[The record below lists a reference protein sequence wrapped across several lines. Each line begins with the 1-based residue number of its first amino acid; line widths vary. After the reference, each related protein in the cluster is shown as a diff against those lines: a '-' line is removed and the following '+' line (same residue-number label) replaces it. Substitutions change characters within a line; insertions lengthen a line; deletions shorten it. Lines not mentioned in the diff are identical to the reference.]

1 MPDDQIEAKL
11 AAYVDGQLPPEDV
24 ADLERHLA
32 ANSGQRRVVE
42 QMMQARKWVATL
54 PRVRAP
60 ADLLEAIDPSLERS
74 ALFAESNV
82 PSRWSTL
89 LSPQVLA
96 LAATVALV
104 VTLLAAMV
112 WLVPDRG
119 GTEPIATNPPEGT
132 SDNPDLVG
140 QDEPIGPQLPTP
152 DDSVADRGTGTPIP
166 EVPPNDR
173 PVNDEGT
180 GVQPSE
186 PVIPVLRLPPGLTD
200 PVILSANVPSIPQAS
215 GAVSQF
221 LTANELPFG
230 VQWLPVE
237 GLPDD
242 VRHRL
247 ELAEGGSVF
256 VYVVEEMSLEQVGAL
271 TGELTDEGEAHALT
285 PAGFAARHGG
295 APPIDQ
301 PEVAPPNGDQAKVI
315 YAEDLLSLQIQRL
328 DEPPESTPPGMP
340 QIGKEKQVQVPVSAD
355 GYADF
360 REIGLGRID
369 VLGKLPADLAQEI
382 KATLSRSFQIE
393 ADVTA
398 AVATASSPEG
408 GRTRETVQL
417 IYLDREPLAAGDVVQ
432 IELPDGSW
440 LHTAVD
446 ELGMLDAGPW
456 GQIKAAGESAVAVQ
470 ARLRERAGEGVD
482 PATRETAPIRVV
494 NLTARRAEGVD
505 EWGQTRVACVIVIHA
520 PAQEGDDPWAPLT
533 DKPATQPST
542 QPTTRATTQP
552 APSSN

>member
-32 ANSGQRRVVE
+32 ANPGQRRVVE

-60 ADLLEAIDPSLERS
+60 ADFLEAIDPTLERS

-96 LAATVALV
+96 MAATVALV

-119 GTEPIATNPPEGT
+119 GADPVATNPPAGT
-132 SDNPDLVG
+132 NDNPTPANG
-140 QDEPIGPQLPTP
+140 EPGAPIGPQQP
-152 DDSVADRGTGTPIP
+152 DPDETMANRGDVTPIP
-166 EVPPNDR
+166 DISQNDQPADGGGEDVM
-173 PVNDEGT
+173 PV
-180 GVQPSE
+180 E
-186 PVIPVLRLPPGLTD
+186 PEIPVLRLPPGLAD

-230 VQWLPVE
+230 VQRLPAAALPE
-237 GLPDD
+237 G
-242 VRHRL
+242 VRQRL

-271 TGELTDEGEAHALT
+271 TGELTGEGEAHALT
-285 PAGFAARHGG
+285 PPGFADRRGD
-295 APPIDQ
+295 APP
-301 PEVAPPNGDQAKVI
+301 PEVAPANGEQAKII
-315 YAEDLLSLQIQRL
+315 YAEDLLSLQIHRL
-328 DEPPESTPPGMP
+328 DEPPESVPPGMP
-340 QIGKEKQVQVPVSAD
+340 QIGKETQIQVSVSSD

-369 VLGKLPADLAQEI
+369 VLGKLPADLAGEI
-382 KATLSRSFQIE
+382 KATLARNYQIE
-393 ADVTA
+393 SDVEA

-417 IYLDREPLAAGDVVQ
+417 VYLDREPLAPGDVVQ

-446 ELGMLDAGPW
+446 ELGMLDAGQW
-456 GQIKAAGESAVAVQ
+456 GQVKAGGESAVAVQ
-470 ARLRERAGEGVD
+470 AQLRERAAKAAPPTTK
-482 PATRETAPIRVV
+482 PALPIRVV

-505 EWGQTRVACVIVIHA
+505 DWAQARVPCLIVLHA
-520 PAQEGDDPWAPLT
+520 PSQDGADPWAPLT
-533 DKPATQPST
+533 DKP
-542 QPTTRATTQP
+542 TTQP
-552 APSSN
+552 ATQPTSRPTTQPN

>member
-11 AAYVDGQLPPEDV
+11 AAYVDGLLPPEDV

-32 ANSGQRRVVE
+32 ANPGQRRVVE

-60 ADLLEAIDPSLERS
+60 ADFLEAIDPTLERS
-74 ALFAESNV
+74 ALFDESNV
-82 PSRWSTL
+82 ASRWSTL

-119 GTEPIATNPPEGT
+119 GADPVANTPPAGTYDEQAPNPEEPGA
-132 SDNPDLVG
+132 
-140 QDEPIGPQLPTP
+140 PIGPQQPSP
-152 DDSVADRGTGTPIP
+152 DDAMADRGNISP
-166 EVPPNDR
+166 VPDA
-173 PVNDEGT
+173 VDD
-180 GVQPSE
+180 QPSE
-186 PVIPVLRLPPGLTD
+186 ADGTGGTPGEAVTPVLRLPFGLAD
-200 PVILSANVPSIPQAS
+200 PVILSANVPSIPRAS

-230 VQWLPVE
+230 VQRLPAAA
-237 GLPDD
+237 LPED
-242 VRHRL
+242 VRDRL

-271 TGELTDEGEAHALT
+271 TGELTGDGEAHALT
-285 PAGFAARHGG
+285 PRGFSDRPGAAMP
-295 APPIDQ
+295 AQ
-301 PEVAPPNGDQAKVI
+301 PDVTQGNGEQAKII
-315 YAEDLLSLQIQRL
+315 YAEDLLSLQIQRV
-328 DEPPESTPPGMP
+328 DDPPESVPPGMP
-340 QIGKEKQVQVPVSAD
+340 QIGKEMRVQVAVSSD

-369 VLGKLPADLAQEI
+369 VLGKLPADLAGEI
-382 KATLSRSFQIE
+382 KATLARNYQIDASVE
-393 ADVTA
+393 A
-398 AVATASSPEG
+398 AVATAAAPEG

-417 IYLDREPLAAGDVVQ
+417 IYLDREPLSPGDVVQ

-446 ELGMLDAGPW
+446 ELGMLDAGPF
-456 GQIKAAGESAVAVQ
+456 GQLKAGGESAVAVQ
-470 ARLRERAGEGVD
+470 ARLRERAAELAP
-482 PATRETAPIRVV
+482 PATKPSELIRVV

-505 EWGQTRVACVIVIHA
+505 EWAQTRVPCLIVLHA
-520 PAQEGDDPWAPLT
+520 PAQEGADPWAPLT
-533 DKPATQPST
+533 DKPATQP
-542 QPTTRATTQP
+542 ATAPATQP
-552 APSSN
+552 ATGPADVS